1 MASDILHMVNSL
13 KYEYVLLMTGSV
25 LIWQPAESDFSELR
39 RAFSGEAGANVV
51 VQMVSTADE
60 LLAAVADEMRDHVV
74 LVPLSPGRGRSSGGL
89 PVIPKLRERNP
100 DVVAEKGDVGAAS
113 RAVQAGANDFLVLGP
128 KLRERVATLLGKL
141 QALLDA
147 VRRKRQ
153 LDEYSSQLAK
163 SLQQQWPLIGDSA
176 AMRKLLSRIQRVAK
190 VPRPVLIVGE
200 RGTGKEL
207 VARAIHFSGGPAS
220 RPLVTINC
228 AAFNDALLESELFGH
243 ERGAF
248 TGADTAR
255 RGKFELADGG
265 TLFLDE
271 IAHMSLPF
279 QQKILR
285 VVEYGAFQRVG
296 GSDELR
302 TTARIVAA
310 TNCNLR
316 ERIERGEFLADL
328 YDRLSFEVLDIPP
341 LRQRGDD
348 VELLARHFLAQ
359 FLRETSS
366 LTLKTF
372 STAALS
378 ALKCYSFPGN
388 VRELKTIVER
398 AAYRDSSPEITP
410 DALGLSTD
418 ADDGHTCTGKFAEKL
433 DTFRRQLIREAMSQA
448 VGNQAQA
455 ARLLGLSYH
464 QFRYYHKKSYRE

>member
-1 MASDILHMVNSL
+1 MPDSLLILQPFGTDLSD
-13 KYEYVLLMTGSV
+13 
-25 LIWQPAESDFSELR
+25 LR
-39 RAFSGEAGANVV
+39 KAIVSKADANAV
-51 VQMVSTADE
+51 VQLVTSPME
-60 LLAAVADEMRDHVV
+60 LLTTVADATRDHVA
-74 LVPLSPGRGRSSGGL
+74 LIPLAAGRVKNGGL
-89 PVIPKLRERNP
+89 ALISQIRESNP
-100 DVVAEKGDVGAAS
+100 DVVVVIVADKGDVDLAA
-113 RAVQAGANDFLVLGP
+113 RAIQAGANDFLVLGP

-163 SLQQQWPLIGDSA
+163 SLQQQWPLIGGSA
-176 AMRKLLSRIQRVAK
+176 AMRKLLTRIQRVAK
-190 VPRPVLIVGE
+190 VPRSVLIVGE

-255 RGKFELADGG
+255 RGKFELADSG

-316 ERIERGEFLADL
+316 DRIERGEFLADL

-348 VELLARHFLAQ
+348 VELLARHFLAE
-359 FLRETSS
+359 FLRETRS
-366 LTLKTF
+366 LTPKNF
-372 STAALS
+372 STAALV
-378 ALKCYSFPGN
+378 ALKQYSFPGN

-398 AAYRDSSPEITP
+398 AAYRDAATEITP
-410 DALGLSTD
+410 NELGLTAEDNCRTRAGTFEEKRD
-418 ADDGHTCTGKFAEKL
+418 AFS
-433 DTFRRQLIREAMSQA
+433 RQLVREAITQA
-448 VGNQAQA
+448 SGNQAQA

-464 QFRYYHKKSYRE
+464 QFRYYLKKYSTR